1 MQKNTFQPS
10 FFASLLF
17 IFSLLL
23 SFTACNKSGKD
34 KASQDSALVVQMR
47 KTPCFGQCPTY
58 EIKVFENGYVWLK
71 GEKHIEQIGT
81 FEAKI
86 GKKELAVL
94 KDKFEANKF
103 WDLDEAYEK
112 TMTDLPTTYLRYTS
126 GSKSK
131 EVRRTGDAPENLTNL
146 EDVVADLLKSLKWT
160 KIEDASQESE
170 K

>member
-1 MQKNTFQPS
+1 MQKNTVQFA
-10 FFASLLF
+10 FFASLLLV
-17 IFSLLL
+17 FSLLAF
-23 SFTACNKSGKD
+23 SACNKNSKD
-34 KASQDSALVVQMR
+34 KKSQEAAPVVQMR

-58 EIKVFENGYVWLK
+58 EIKIFENGYVWLK
-71 GEKHIEQIGT
+71 GERHIEQIGI

-94 KDKFEANKF
+94 KDRFETNKF
-103 WDLDEAYEK
+103 WDLEEVYEK
-112 TMTDLPTTYLRYTS
+112 NVTDLPTTYLSYTS

-146 EDVVADLLKSLKWT
+146 EEAVAELLKTLKWT
-160 KIEDASQESE
+160 KIGEIAQEE